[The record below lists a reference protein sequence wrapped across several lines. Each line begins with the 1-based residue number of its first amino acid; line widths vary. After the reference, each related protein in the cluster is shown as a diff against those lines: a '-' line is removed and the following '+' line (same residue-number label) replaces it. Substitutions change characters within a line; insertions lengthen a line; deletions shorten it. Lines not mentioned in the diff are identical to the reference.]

1 MNKVEMHSQICKE
14 LNELYRRKNSDYGSS
29 ASETYN
35 KLGMISFVTRIS
47 DKVSRLEN
55 LVAKQSKANTITT
68 KDIID
73 CVKSIPNNA
82 TKEDMVEKICELV
95 ANSSAENI
103 QQVKDESIED
113 TFMDLANYAI
123 MALIEKRSEKG
134 EAQNSGEH
142 ELTKEEFISS
152 YENDD
157 DDDFCFWAKDKGFD
171 CKYRAIADRIDDKVV
186 AVWCVG
192 EQAPFEYTEDNYG
205 VTWVACV

>member
-1 MNKVEMHSQICKE
+1 MHSQICKE
-14 LNELYRRKNSDYGSS
+14 LNEIYRKKDADYGGS

-55 LVAKQSKANTITT
+55 LVAKQAKANVITM

-73 CVKSIPNNA
+73 CVKSIPENA

-95 ANSSAENI
+95 ANNSAENI

-134 EAQNSGEH
+134 EAQNSREH
-142 ELTKEEFISS
+142 ELTKEEFITS

-157 DDDFCFWAKDKGFD
+157 DFCFWVKDEGYD
-171 CKYRAIADRIDDKVV
+171 CKKRAIADRIDGKVV
-186 AVWCVG
+186 AIWCAG

-205 VTWVACV
+205 TTWVACV

>member
-14 LNELYRRKNSDYGSS
+14 LNELYSKKNSDYGDSVGD
-29 ASETYN
+29 TY
-35 KLGMISFVTRIS
+35 KKFGIISFVTRIA
-47 DKVSRLEN
+47 DKVNRIES
-55 LVAKQSKANTITT
+55 LVMKQTNTSGITM

-73 CVKSIPNNA
+73 CVKSIPDNA
-82 TKEDMVEKICELV
+82 NKEDMVEKICELI

-134 EAQNSGEH
+134 EVQNSREH
-142 ELTKEEFISS
+142 EMTKEEFIAS

-157 DDDFCFWAKDKGFD
+157 DFCFWVKDEGYDYK
-171 CKYRAIADRIDDKVV
+171 KRAIADRIDGKVV

-192 EQAPFEYTEDNYG
+192 EQEPFEYTEDNYG
-205 VTWVACV
+205 TTWVAVV